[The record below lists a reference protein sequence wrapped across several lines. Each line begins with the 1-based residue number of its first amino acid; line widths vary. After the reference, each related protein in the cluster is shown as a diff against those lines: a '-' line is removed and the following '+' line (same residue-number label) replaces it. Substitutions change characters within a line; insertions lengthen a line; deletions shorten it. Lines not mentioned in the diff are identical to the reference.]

1 MGMHIAQVEAG
12 GRVAQGGGP
21 GVKGQ
26 SLDLV
31 LGDPLA
37 DHMQT
42 PQGVQGGSIVLLLC
56 LLQQA

>member
-42 PQGVQGGSIVLLLC
+42 PQGVQGGSIVLLR
-56 LLQQA
+56 